1 MMEKYRIDPSKGM
14 EFGLY
19 SLGDHIPNPIKG
31 ERISAQQRMNELI
44 ETSKLAEQAGIDVFG
59 VGESHQAYFT
69 TQAHTVVL
77 SAIAQATSKIKITS
91 SATVLSAADPVRVYE
106 DFATLDLISNG
117 RAEIVAG
124 RGSRVG
130 AHQLFGIDLR
140 DYEEVYEEKL
150 ELLQQ
155 INENESITWQ
165 GTFRAPLE
173 NAQILPRPL
182 DGSLPIWRAVG
193 GPPASAIKA
202 GTMGIPMML
211 TTLGGPAMNFKPSVL
226 AYRRMAEQN
235 GFDLNSLP
243 IATTSLFYVADT
255 EKEALKGMYPHLNT
269 GFQAIRGTGYPK
281 QQFAQ
286 ATDTRDALMVGSKEQ
301 IIEKLLYQYELF
313 GMQRFMAEIDFGG
326 VPFDKI
332 MRNIEIIGNDIIPAI
347 KKHTAVK

>member
-44 ETSKLAEQAGIDVFG
+44 EASKLAEQAGIDVFG